1 MDVRSLTLRKGRSQ
15 RRPQI
20 SAPRPIGDSKAGGA
34 PPPSASSSS
43 TAAPPRAHANDDDGG
58 SGRPH
63 HQHRPSRQETQ
74 QPQQELRHGG
84 ATSDLVK
91 HRYSIRFNQLP
102 AFDSNAPPV
111 PGVPAIPHG
120 FTTYDDRGPS
130 GEDAAVPSGGA
141 GQPLRVD
148 LKALK
153 DPNLPVENCT
163 PLPRYVLS
171 QD

>member
-34 PPPSASSSS
+34 PLPSSSSSS
-43 TAAPPRAHANDDDGG
+43 TTTRPRAHANEDNGR

-63 HQHRPSRQETQ
+63 HQKRPSRQETQ
-74 QPQQELRHGG
+74 QPQPELRPGG

-91 HRYSIRFNQLP
+91 QRYSIRFNQLP

-130 GEDAAVPSGGA
+130 GGEDAAVPNGGA

-148 LKALK
+148 PKALK

-163 PLPRYVLS
+163 PLHL
-171 QD
+171 